1 MEVASARYSQEMNR
15 GDGSIPLALG
25 HMEVKTSPRVRER
38 KQPRPLRESSFPEE
52 LYVNTK

>member
-15 GDGSIPLALG
+15 GDGSIPLG
-25 HMEVKTSPRVRER
+25 HMEVKTSARVRER